1 MKVGILTYGC
11 SVNRSDAELMASL
24 LADAGF
30 DVVLESEA
38 PKLIIVNTCVVKGPT
53 ESKII
58 RKLQDLE
65 KAGKSVVVAGCMPKA
80 YPKLLKRFPGFAVMG
95 VNSFDVVEVVKDYL
109 EAGSAK
115 NVRES
120 KEKVLSKKIK
130 YNEYVDIVPISE
142 GCLGACAYC
151 ATKFAR
157 GNLVSYDPKL
167 LVKEIHTSVK
177 AGAKEVWL
185 TSQDNGCYGFDI
197 ETNLVELLKEVVKVP
212 GDFKVRVG
220 MMNPQHVL
228 RFLDDLI
235 EVFKNKKIFK
245 FAHIPVQSGSDKVLK
260 EMKRGYT
267 TKDFERIVSAFR
279 KATDITISTDIIVG
293 FPTETGKDFKETVGL
308 MKRVEPDFLNL
319 SRYWPRKG
327 TIAGE
332 MTQLPREV
340 VAVRSKEVAEI
351 YATSVKAKNCSWV
364 GKECSVT
371 FTDERKP
378 YFIGRNEQYRPVLVK
393 GRSLLGKTCSVKI
406 TETRKSELIG
416 EIA

>member
-1 MKVGILTYGC
+1 MRVGILTYGC

-30 DVVLESEA
+30 DVILESEE

-95 VNSFDVVEVVKDYL
+95 VNSFDVVEVVKGYL
-109 EAGSAK
+109 SGKVTKIAG
-115 NVRES
+115 S
-120 KEKVLSKKIK
+120 KEKVLPKTIR
-130 YNEYVDIVPISE
+130 YNDYVDIVPISE

-157 GNLVSYDPKL
+157 GNLISYKPQAL
-167 LVKEIHTSVK
+167 LGEIEKSVYN
-177 AGAKEVWL
+177 GAKEVWL

-197 ETNLVELLKEVVKVP
+197 GTNLVELLKDVVKIP
-212 GDFKVRVG
+212 GDFMVRVG
-220 MMNPQHVL
+220 MMNPQHVMK
-228 RFLDDLI
+228 FLDELI
-235 EVFKNKKIFK
+235 EVYKSPKIFK

-279 KATDITISTDIIVG
+279 KAMDVTISTDIIVG
-293 FPTETGKDFKETVGL
+293 FPTETEKDFKEMVSM

-327 TIAGE
+327 TTAGE
-332 MTQLPREV
+332 MKQLPRDV
-340 VAVRSKEVAEI
+340 VAARSKEVAEI
-351 YATSVKAKNCSWV
+351 YAKSVKAKNRSWV
-364 GKECSVT
+364 GKKCSVT
-371 FTDERKP
+371 FTEERKP

-393 GRSLLGKTCSVKI
+393 GKNFLGKTCSVKI
-406 TETRKSELIG
+406 VETRKIELIG
-416 EIA
+416 EVA